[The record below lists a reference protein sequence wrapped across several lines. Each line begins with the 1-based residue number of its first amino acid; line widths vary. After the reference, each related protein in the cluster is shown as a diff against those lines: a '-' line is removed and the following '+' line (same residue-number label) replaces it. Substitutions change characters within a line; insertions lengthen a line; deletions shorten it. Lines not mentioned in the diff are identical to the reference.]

1 MSVCNFLP
9 GWYRDKPSLA
19 LAIGYLLFA
28 FAILIFNPYKK
39 SRYDVYITQIM
50 SSLAMVINLIILFL
64 VSSRDFQ
71 MISKDTLD
79 TIFALIN
86 GFLVVFV
93 FSYYIYRRHFG
104 LHWRVQWVVT
114 SVFSERLK
122 TRQASSQGGSEN
134 LRSADGRP
142 RPGTTTKL
150 IDPGFHMDMTK
161 GIAMADAPPDM
172 RWSPLSRH
180 RTNSP
185 AKSILRPSSLLGNR
199 KNANSENHSGSKRNV
214 SSPVRWADS
223 RYVQSR
229 ELQNYSKTEVNNKL
243 RAWYYRYSY
252 IEKWQVAY
260 RKVHGVIASQAER
273 NNDPELVRNEM
284 RLEHHT
290 NELKQMGV
298 SEPLKLFRE
307 RSLKPQ
313 PDMRLV
319 TVPKK
324 AKFMN
329 FKEREY
335 EIDDKDY
342 TEVTT
347 NLAMEWTKTPKDAV
361 RFHTPDSKRR
371 PNGIINSVL

>member
-1 MSVCNFLP
+1 MSVAILIWARQD
-9 GWYRDKPSLA
+9 GAVLLA

-199 KNANSENHSGSKRNV
+199 KNG
-214 SSPVRWADS
+214 
-223 RYVQSR
+223 
-229 ELQNYSKTEVNNKL
+229 KL
-243 RAWYYRYSY
+243 RKS
-252 IEKWQVAY
+252 
-260 RKVHGVIASQAER
+260 
-273 NNDPELVRNEM
+273 
-284 RLEHHT
+284 
-290 NELKQMGV
+290 
-298 SEPLKLFRE
+298 
-307 RSLKPQ
+307 
-313 PDMRLV
+313 
-319 TVPKK
+319 
-324 AKFMN
+324 
-329 FKEREY
+329 
-335 EIDDKDY
+335 
-342 TEVTT
+342 
-347 NLAMEWTKTPKDAV
+347 
-361 RFHTPDSKRR
+361 
-371 PNGIINSVL
+371 

>member
-1 MSVCNFLP
+1 MCLRQCD
-9 GWYRDKPSLA
+9 GQIQDTYRAES
-19 LAIGYLLFA
+19 
-28 FAILIFNPYKK
+28 YK
-39 SRYDVYITQIM
+39 
-50 SSLAMVINLIILFL
+50 
-64 VSSRDFQ
+64 
-71 MISKDTLD
+71 
-79 TIFALIN
+79 TI
-86 GFLVVFV
+86 
-93 FSYYIYRRHFG
+93 R
-104 LHWRVQWVVT
+104 
-114 SVFSERLK
+114 
-122 TRQASSQGGSEN
+122 
-134 LRSADGRP
+134 
-142 RPGTTTKL
+142 
-150 IDPGFHMDMTK
+150 
-161 GIAMADAPPDM
+161 
-172 RWSPLSRH
+172 
-180 RTNSP
+180 
-185 AKSILRPSSLLGNR
+185 
-199 KNANSENHSGSKRNV
+199 
-214 SSPVRWADS
+214 
-223 RYVQSR
+223 
-229 ELQNYSKTEVNNKL
+229 TEVNNKL

-335 EIDDKDY
+335 DIDDKDY